1 LHSDILNHKKKKYD
15 PLIVRGIHSNKEVLV
30 TLHNEFDIQE
40 INPENFKKEHEILWE
55 KVIVHNLKNLEEKNN
70 YCFSGYRLI
79 RNKKSVLL
87 YNDAISFSEIF
98 DDEEIV
104 IICEDNYDYMY
115 SNSSVLDLYLKILHG
130 ISEFDYMENTEKLML
145 YLEIIEA
152 FDSSDYRKH

>member
-1 LHSDILNHKKKKYD
+1 MMPSHFQ
-15 PLIVRGIHSNKEVLV
+15 R
-30 TLHNEFDIQE
+30 
-40 INPENFKKEHEILWE
+40 
-55 KVIVHNLKNLEEKNN
+55 
-70 YCFSGYRLI
+70 
-79 RNKKSVLL
+79 
-87 YNDAISFSEIF
+87 F

>member
-1 LHSDILNHKKKKYD
+1 MHSDILNHKKKKYD

-104 IICEDNYDYMY
+104 IICGSSLEPVGKKLQY
-115 SNSSVLDLYLKILHG
+115 S
-130 ISEFDYMENTEKLML
+130 
-145 YLEIIEA
+145 
-152 FDSSDYRKH
+152 RKNLINL